1 MALLDADSPLDPV
14 TAAALASL
22 APLEAEV
29 VVLVY
34 YGHRTQ
40 RQIADHLAIPLAT
53 VAAAAS
59 RGLQAF
65 ARFLETR
72 ELTAGELTT

>member
-1 MALLDADSPLDPV
+1 MAVSDANLPLEPLI
-14 TAAALASL
+14 AAGLASL

-34 YGHRTQ
+34 FDRRSQ
-40 RQIADHLAIPLAT
+40 RQVADHLAIPIAT

-59 RGLQAF
+59 RGLQAL
-65 ARFLETR
+65 ARFLENR
-72 ELTAGELTT
+72 NIAPDEFMA